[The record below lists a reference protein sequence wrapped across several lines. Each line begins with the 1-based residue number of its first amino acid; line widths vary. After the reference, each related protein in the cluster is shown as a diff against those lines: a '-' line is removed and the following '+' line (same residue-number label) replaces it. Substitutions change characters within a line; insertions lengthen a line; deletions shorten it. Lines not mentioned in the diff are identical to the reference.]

1 MCGDS
6 GRCVFCTCVQSD
18 VMCLSCLPLRCGRY
32 SNLSLEIDFPSVG
45 RLTSSH
51 NNNVLNNV
59 ADVSNSRSVTTLF
72 NKRFQCAFGALL
84 LHSENDCY
92 DDPWCKLWLRLVT
105 FKNCRYDLPNGSVVE
120 ILLLGCLQKLICLL
134 KALFVLRGCW
144 YLFVPCCSETQWFE
158 RAQTSVTC
166 LVGVYS
172 IGRNIV

>member
-45 RLTSSH
+45 HLTSSH

-105 FKNCRYDLPNGSVVE
+105 FKNCRYDLPNGSVGRDFVTWLSSE
-120 ILLLGCLQKLICLL
+120 IDLLAQGS
-134 KALFVLRGCW
+134 V
-144 YLFVPCCSETQWFE
+144 CSE
-158 RAQTSVTC
+158 RV
-166 LVGVYS
+166 LVFVFTMLQ
-172 IGRNIV
+172 